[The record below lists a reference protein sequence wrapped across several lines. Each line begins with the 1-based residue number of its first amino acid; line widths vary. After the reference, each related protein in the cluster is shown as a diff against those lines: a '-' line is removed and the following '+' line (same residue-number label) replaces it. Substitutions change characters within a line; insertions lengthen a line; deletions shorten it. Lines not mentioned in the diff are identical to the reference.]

1 MPIDQGATNQFKV
14 GMASGQFNFST
25 DTFKM
30 ALYTGGATLGPTTA
44 AYTTANEVPTGGGY
58 TAGGEVLT
66 VSVAPTT
73 GNNPNNTTAYLSF
86 ANATWNPAAFTCR
99 GALIY
104 KVGGGNPTVCVLD
117 FGSDKT
123 AVTSFQVQ
131 FPVADSTNAIIRIE

>member
-14 GMASGQFNFST
+14 GLASGQFNFST

-44 AYTTANEVPTGGGY
+44 AYTTANEVPAGGGY
-58 TAGGEVLT
+58 TTGGNVLT
-66 VSVAPTT
+66 VTTAPTT
-73 GNNPNNTTAYLSF
+73 GANPNNTTAYLSF

-131 FPVADSTNAIIRIE
+131 FPVADSTNAIIRIA

>member
-14 GMASGQFNFST
+14 GLASGQFNFNT

-30 ALYTGGATLGPTTA
+30 ALYTGGATLGPTTS
-44 AYTTANEVPTGGGY
+44 AYTTTNEVASGNGYTTGGN
-58 TAGGEVLT
+58 ALT

-73 GNNPNNTTAYLSF
+73 GSDPNNTVAYLSF
-86 ANATWNPAAFTCR
+86 SNVTWNPASFTCR

-117 FGSDKT
+117 FGGDKT
-123 AVTSFQVQ
+123 AATSFEVQ
-131 FPVADSTNAIIRIE
+131 FPAANSTNAIIRIA